1 MRQGE
6 LVAEG
11 EGGGEGGGAVGA
23 DAEEEIAG
31 FSLTDVGRG
40 DLRVFYKSL

>member
-11 EGGGEGGGAVGA
+11 EGGGEGDGAVGA

-31 FSLTDVGRG
+31 FGLKYIGRG
-40 DLRVFYKSL
+40 DLRVR

>member
-1 MRQGE
+1 MWRVKG
-6 LVAEG
+6 VVR
-11 EGGGEGGGAVGA
+11 GGAVGA

-31 FSLTDVGRG
+31 FGLADVGRG

>member
-6 LVAEG
+6 LVVAG
-11 EGGGEGGGAVGA
+11 AGGGEGDGAVGA

-31 FSLTDVGRG
+31 FGLTDVGRG